1 MFGILEIAPVTLGEK
16 LQYGGKML
24 LIGMGT
30 IFVVLA
36 MLWGCLE
43 LMHYL
48 IASNKQEGTQ
58 KSKNNAVSS
67 IPAPVVS
74 APSQVVSDDDE
85 IVVAICAA
93 IAAAQAENPQLQFR
107 AVAFKRIH

>member
-48 IASNKQEGTQ
+48 IASSKQEDTQ
-58 KSKNNAVSS
+58 KSENNAASPVPTSV
-67 IPAPVVS
+67 IP
-74 APSQVVSDDDE
+74 APSQVASDDDE
-85 IVVAICAA
+85 IVAAICAA
-93 IAAAQAENPQLQFR
+93 ISAAQAENPQLQFR